1 MPMWD
6 MHNRTTP
13 EQARINRGRSNDGK
27 IPAVEDTAAS
37 DDGNDVSLGVE
48 SGGVVRDVARP
59 TPAQAGL
66 VSVVTGAMTGAFAV
80 WLGHEKDGGNGTNVR
95 RVGRPDPDN

>member
-13 EQARINRGRSNDGK
+13 EQARINRGRSNNGK

-37 DDGNDVSLGVE
+37 NDGNDVGLGVA
-48 SGGVVRDVARP
+48 SSRVVYDIARP
-59 TPAQAGL
+59 Y
-66 VSVVTGAMTGAFAV
+66 VTASSTCKCRDRGYDRCLCGM
-80 WLGHEKDGGNGTNVR
+80 DGT
-95 RVGRPDPDN
+95 

>member
-27 IPAVEDTAAS
+27 IPAVEDTAAP
-37 DDGNDVSLGVE
+37 DDDHDVDLRVE
-48 SGGVVRDVARP
+48 SGGVVHDSAGSDTSAGGTGECSHGGHDRCICGVA
-59 TPAQAGL
+59 
-66 VSVVTGAMTGAFAV
+66 GAREGQ
-80 WLGHEKDGGNGTNVR
+80 E
-95 RVGRPDPDN
+95 